1 MGPVVRAAG
10 VRGLAGLVDDLGG
23 DGRALFARFGL
34 GDPDDD
40 ERLVPLLSVNAALE
54 TAARELGCPDLG
66 LRLAERQD
74 HTVLG
79 PLAVALESAVT
90 VRDAVESVSRFMF
103 VHSNAISIE
112 IGADPG
118 GSPTLFGLYYRV
130 HVPGVTVP
138 GVTVPGAQGLDLGI
152 GIVHRIYG
160 LIRGEE
166 DGAYPLRGVDLPHRP
181 VAPLGGYEE
190 FFGVRPR
197 FGRPAAALRI
207 PTSELGY
214 RSEGSSAL
222 LHALAVAHLERTYT
236 RSDPGTVERVR
247 AVLAESLGTPTATL
261 TGVARLLLLHPR
273 TLQRRLADE
282 GTAFDAVLDDAR
294 RERARHLVA
303 ATDLP
308 LTQVASM
315 LGYAHQAALT
325 RAVRR
330 WFGTSPR
337 TLRASRG
344 VAPEQEVVARS

>member
-1 MGPVVRAAG
+1 MGPVVRAAA
-10 VRGLAGLVDDLGG
+10 VRGLAALVDELGG
-23 DGRALFARFGL
+23 DGRAFFARFGL

-40 ERLVPLLSVNAALE
+40 ERLVPLLHVNAALE

-90 VRDAVESVSRFMF
+90 VRDAVASVSRFMF
-103 VHSNAISIE
+103 VHSDAISVE
-112 IGADPG
+112 IGPDPG
-118 GSPTLFGLYYRV
+118 GSPALFGLYYRV
-130 HVPGVTVP
+130 RLPGLART
-138 GVTVPGAQGLDLGI
+138 GAGSVQGMDLGL
-152 GIVHRIYG
+152 GIVHRIYA
-160 LIRGEE
+160 LIRAE
-166 DGAYPLRGVDLPHRP
+166 DGGPGYPLRGVDLPHRP
-181 VAPLGGYEE
+181 AAPLGRYEE

-197 FGRPAAALRI
+197 FDRPAAALRI
-207 PTSELGY
+207 PTTELGV
-214 RSEGSSAL
+214 RTEGSSAL
-222 LHALAVAHLERTYT
+222 VHALAVAHLERTYT
-236 RSDPGTVERVR
+236 RPDPGTVERVR
-247 AVLAESLGTPTATL
+247 AVLADSLGTPTATL
-261 TGVARLLLLHPR
+261 AGVARLLLLHPR

-282 GTAFDAVLDDAR
+282 GTGFDAVLDDVR

-337 TLRASRG
+337 TLRTARG
-344 VAPEQEVVARS
+344 VVQGQEVVAGS

>member
-10 VRGLAGLVDDLGG
+10 VRGLAALVDELGG

-40 ERLVPLLSVNAALE
+40 ERLVPLLQVNAALE

-66 LRLAERQD
+66 LRLAGRQD

-103 VHSNAISIE
+103 VHSDAISIE
-112 IGADPG
+112 IGPDPG

-130 HVPGVTVP
+130 HVPGVVLP
-138 GVTVPGAQGLDLGI
+138 GVQGLDLGV
-152 GIVHRIYG
+152 GIVHRIYA
-160 LIRGEE
+160 LIRSGE
-166 DGAYPLRGVDLPHRP
+166 DGGYPLRGVDLPHRP
-181 VAPLGGYEE
+181 AAPIGRYEE

-197 FGRPAAALRI
+197 FGRPVAALRL
-207 PTSELGY
+207 PTSELGF

-222 LHALAVAHLERTYT
+222 VHALAVAHLERTYT
-236 RSDPGTVERVR
+236 RPDPGTVERVR

-282 GTAFDAVLDDAR
+282 GTGFDAVLDDVR
-294 RERARHLVA
+294 RERARHLVGG
-303 ATDLP
+303 TDLP
-308 LTQVASM
+308 LTQVAAM

-337 TLRASRG
+337 ALRATRG
-344 VAPEQEVVARS
+344 VVRGKEVVARR